1 MLKSSRD
8 KFKHSVIG
16 RSIRVLTPRERVR
29 VVFVVG
35 IQIFL
40 GFLDLIGI
48 ALVGLLGG
56 LAISGVGSGQPGNRV
71 KAAVEFLNLGELTLQ
86 QQTAII
92 GAAAALILVGK
103 TLISVYFVRKVAF
116 FLSRRGAVIS
126 SKLITKV
133 LSQSLIDLQA
143 KSMQQTIYAVTSGVD
158 TIVLGIL
165 NTTVLIISDLSLLTI
180 LSVGLF
186 VVDPV
191 ISISTFMIFG
201 VVAFTLYK
209 LLEVRSKR
217 LGVRQA
223 ELVVINAERTYE
235 VLNSYRELV
244 VRNRRDYYAR
254 EIGKIRL
261 DLANTLAEK
270 SFLPNISKYV
280 IEVTFVVGALAI
292 GAVQFL
298 LHDAAHAVAVLA
310 VFLAAS
316 TRISPA
322 VLRLQQGALI
332 IKSSVGSATPTLDLI
347 DELEHVSPLDNV
359 NDEVNTNHETFTPS
373 VEMKDASFTYPAKSA
388 PALNKIN
395 LSISPGQI
403 VAVVGNSGAGKT
415 TLIDVLLGVIEPDNG
430 QVLIG
435 GKNPL
440 RAVQEWNGA
449 IGYVPQDVVIINGTI
464 KENICMGFPAQR
476 VADSLIE
483 EALQTAQLK
492 DFVFS
497 LPDSIH
503 SHVGDRGTRISG
515 GQRQRLGIARALFT
529 KPKLLILD
537 EATSS
542 LDGETESNF
551 SEAIRELRNKVTV
564 IMIAHRLSTVRQADR
579 VIYMESGKIMADG
592 SFAEVRQQ
600 IPDFDRQAQLMGL

>member
-1 MLKSSRD
+1 MLKDSFEL
-8 KFKHSVIG
+8 FKHSVIG
-16 RSIRVLTPRERVR
+16 RSVRVLSRREQIRVVY
-29 VVFVVG
+29 VVA
-35 IQIFL
+35 IQVFL
-40 GFLDLIGI
+40 GFLDLLGI

-56 LAISGVGSGQPGNRV
+56 LAISGVGSRQPGSRV
-71 KAAVEFLNLGELTLQ
+71 RAALEFLNLGALSLQ
-86 QQTAII
+86 QQTAIL
-92 GAAAALILVGK
+92 GAGAALILVGK
-103 TLISVYFVRKVAF
+103 TVISVYFVRKVAF

-133 LSQSLIDLQA
+133 LSQTLIDLQA
-143 KSMQQTIYAVTSGVD
+143 KSMQQTIYSVTNGVD
-158 TIVLGIL
+158 TIVLGVL

-186 VVDPV
+186 VVDPI
-191 ISISTFMIFG
+191 ISISTFFTFG
-201 VVAFTLYK
+201 IVAFALYK
-209 LLEVRSKR
+209 LLEVKSRN

-223 ELVVINAERTYE
+223 ELVVINAERTFE

-244 VRNRRDYYAR
+244 VRNRREYYAR

-280 IEVTFVVGALAI
+280 IEVTFVLGALAI
-292 GAVQFL
+292 GSVQFL
-298 LHDAAHAVAVLA
+298 LYDAAHAVAVLA
-310 VFLAAS
+310 VFMVAS
-316 TRISPA
+316 ARISPA

-332 IKSSVGSATPTLDLI
+332 IKSSAGSAIPTLNLI
-347 DELEHVSPLDNV
+347 DELEHVQPLDNV
-359 NDEVNTNHETFTPS
+359 NDEVITDHEKFTPS
-373 VEMKDASFTYPAKSA
+373 VVLKNVSFTYPTKNA
-388 PALNKIN
+388 PVLNMIN

-403 VAVVGNSGAGKT
+403 VAIVGNSGAGKT
-415 TLIDVLLGVIEPDNG
+415 TLIDVLLGVIEPDDG

-435 GKNPL
+435 GENPL
-440 RAVQEWNGA
+440 RAVQKWSGA
-449 IGYVPQDVVIINGTI
+449 IGYVPQDVVVVNGTI
-464 KENICMGFPAQR
+464 KENICLGFPAQK
-476 VADSLIE
+476 VPDALIE
-483 EALQTAQLK
+483 EALQTAQLT
-492 DFVFS
+492 DFVLS

-515 GQRQRLGIARALFT
+515 GQRQRLGIARAIFT

-579 VIYMESGKIMADG
+579 VIYMESGEILADG
-592 SFAEVRQQ
+592 SFNEVRQK
-600 IPDFDRQAQLMGL
+600 IPEFDRQAHLMGL